1 MTVCQNIQRMP
12 TLLDFILHSDR
23 RLLELV
29 GDYGVWVYAILFL
42 IVFAETGFVVTP
54 FLPGDSLLF
63 ATGAL
68 CATGALS
75 ALASFGLLAFAAFAG
90 NAVNYTLG
98 RFVGPKVFN
107 ASDQTGLAHTLLNRN
122 HLNRAHAF
130 FEQYGGKA
138 VILGRFVPIVRTFVP
153 FVAGA
158 ARMTSH
164 SFVFFN
170 VIGAVGWVGLCLGAG
185 LLFGNVPIIKENF
198 SLVTIGIVVVSVLPV
213 AIELLRHA
221 RRPKPV

>member
-1 MTVCQNIQRMP
+1 MIDFLLHSDQH
-12 TLLDFILHSDR
+12 LLDFVR
-23 RLLELV
+23 T
-29 GDYGVWVYAILFL
+29 YGSWVYGLLFV

-75 ALASFGLLAFAAFAG
+75 TPVAFALLAVAAFTG
-90 NAVNYTLG
+90 NAVNYTVG
-98 RFVGPKVFN
+98 RSIGPRVFRSTDE
-107 ASDQTGLAHTLLNRN
+107 ATISHRLLNRD
-122 HLNRAHAF
+122 HLQRAHAF

-158 ARMTSH
+158 AEMRPP
-164 SFVFFN
+164 SFAFYNFV
-170 VIGAVGWVGLCLGAG
+170 GAFAWVGVCLGSG
-185 LLFGNVPIIKENF
+185 FLFGNVPIVKENF
-198 SLVTIGIVVVSVLPV
+198 SLVTVGIVVVSLLPMLF
-213 AIELLRHA
+213 EFLSH
-221 RRPKPV
+221 RRKYAGSADL